1 MNNDPNPSKQ
11 AQKVIFGRGKKKN
24 HPPLVFISSYVS
36 QATSQKYPD
45 IVLGTS
51 LIFKEHLTGVVNK
64 TNKGI
69 GLLRKPQNVLLRSA
83 FIAIYKAFFRLYLFY
98 GDILCD

>member
-45 IVLGTS
+45 IVLGT
-51 LIFKEHLTGVVNK
+51 TGVVNK

-83 FIAIYKAFFRLYLFY
+83 FIAIYKAFFRPHLFY